1 MYQIN
6 QFWKLT
12 QDKNYIW
19 SDIKSGETE
28 NIKTFLANGVQ
39 TDICDLTTT
48 STTNIFRIFCKQS
61 GKIKTKKDGHQV
73 PLSRCHFLIGHQPHS
88 GSTVCHREPV

>member
-6 QFWKLT
+6 QFWNLR
-12 QDKNYIW
+12 QDKSDVW
-19 SDIKSGETE
+19 SDIKVGE
-28 NIKTFLANGVQ
+28 NIKLFFANGVQ
-39 TDICDLTTT
+39 TDTCDPTTT
-48 STTNIFRIFCKQS
+48 SKANILRIFCEKS

-73 PLSRCHFLIGHQPHS
+73 PLSRCHFLIGHQPHF